1 MKKLVDLVEGLLHGE
16 LKGRDLLRRD
26 SPPIDAGTLV
36 FVILCEGALYGACM
50 ALYGLRWGTDYGGLH
65 VAAVMVKV
73 PALFLLTLVVTAP
86 SLYVFSA
93 LSRSQLRFQQVV
105 RLLLAATALS
115 LAVLASFAPVVAFF
129 TFSTKSHPFM
139 QLLNAALFTIGGLIG
154 MRFVWKRLGEAL
166 YEVPPSTTT
175 AKSAPFG
182 VPLPIASEP
191 VRAPADARLGRVV
204 LTWFLI
210 YGTVAAQMAWILRP
224 FVGTPHMPQELF
236 RNTEKNI
243 FYGLAQ
249 ALKYL
254 D

>member
-16 LKGRDLLRRD
+16 VKGRDLLRRE

-36 FVILCEGALYGACM
+36 VVILLLGALCGACM
-50 ALYGLRWGTDYGGLH
+50 ALYGLRWGGDYGGAH
-65 VAAVMVKV
+65 VAAVMIKV
-73 PALFLLTLVVTAP
+73 PALFLLTLVVTVP

-93 LSRSQLRFQQVV
+93 LSRSQLRFGQVV
-105 RLLLAATALS
+105 RLLLAATALT

-154 MRFVWKRLGEAL
+154 MRFVWKRLNEAL
-166 YEVPPSTTT
+166 YETPP
-175 AKSAPFG
+175 APAPKAAPFG
-182 VPLPIASEP
+182 VPLSIASEP
-191 VRAPADARLGRVV
+191 VRAPTDARLGRVV
-204 LTWFLI
+204 LAWFVI

-236 RNTEKNI
+236 RSTEKNI